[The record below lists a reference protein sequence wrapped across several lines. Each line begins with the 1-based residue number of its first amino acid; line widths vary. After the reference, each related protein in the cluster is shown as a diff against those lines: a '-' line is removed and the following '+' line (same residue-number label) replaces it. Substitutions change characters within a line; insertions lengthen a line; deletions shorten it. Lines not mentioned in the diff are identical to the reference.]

1 MCMSWLQRHPYA
13 AMCAVAGLLVIIGA
27 FIVESRTSAQPGSLS
42 VWGGTGAPL
51 LNPTSYSPSA
61 VASERPGTQGEAG
74 ISPIYIPPAQ
84 TSDAENPASGETF
97 DFDSFMAALT
107 QPAGPKGVA
116 ATSSSD
122 TSLAYSLI
130 PRGLIATTTPEP
142 VRTEVQQKLFN
153 YGNDA
158 ASYIQTYEDSN
169 RNASVAL
176 RDQAEDRQNPQ
187 KIQAVKL
194 VAAGLRTAGESL
206 LGMEE
211 LPSLVTSSH
220 KALAESYIEV
230 GRQLSKV
237 PDANGDEAFIAAINA
252 YNAAAD
258 TLVKNYVSLATAFSL
273 AGVTFSPQDPG
284 SIFTFSS
291 GGGL

>member
-1 MCMSWLQRHPYA
+1 MSWLERHPYA
-13 AMCAVAGLLVIIGA
+13 AMSALAGIVLIIGA
-27 FIVESRTSAQPGSLS
+27 LIVESRTSAKPGTLS

-51 LNPTSYSPSA
+51 LNPTSYSPNAIVSA
-61 VASERPGTQGEAG
+61 MPQSHGNPG
-74 ISPIYIPPAQ
+74 ISPIYIPPTQ
-84 TSDAENPASGETF
+84 TQSADEPGATEEF
-97 DFDSFMAALT
+97 DFDAFVSALT
-107 QPAGPKGVA
+107 QPAGPKA
-116 ATSSSD
+116 TPTSSGD
-122 TSLAYSLI
+122 MGAIYSLI
-130 PRGLIATTTPEP
+130 PSGLIATTTPEP
-142 VRTEVQQKLFN
+142 VRTEAQQRLFN

-176 RDQAEDRQNPQ
+176 RDQAEDRQDPQ
-187 KIQAVKL
+187 KKQAVKL

-211 LPSLVTSSH
+211 LPPLVVGTH

-230 GRQLSKV
+230 SRELTKV

-258 TLVKNYVSLATAFSL
+258 TLVQNYVSLATAFSL

-284 SIFTFSS
+284 SIFTFSA

>member
-1 MCMSWLQRHPYA
+1 MSWLERHPYA
-13 AMCAVAGLLVIIGA
+13 AMSALAGIVLIIGA
-27 FIVESRTSAQPGSLS
+27 LIVESRTSAKPGTLS

-51 LNPTSYSPSA
+51 LNPTSYSPNAVVSA
-61 VASERPGTQGEAG
+61 MPQTHGNPG
-74 ISPIYIPPAQ
+74 ISPIYIPPTQ
-84 TSDAENPASGETF
+84 TQTADEPGATEEF
-97 DFDSFMAALT
+97 DFEAFVSALT
-107 QPAGPKGVA
+107 QPAGPKGSA
-116 ATSSSD
+116 ATDSGDMS
-122 TSLAYSLI
+122 AIYSLI
-130 PRGLIATTTPEP
+130 PSGLIATTTEP
-142 VRTEVQQKLFN
+142 VRTEAQQKLFN

-187 KIQAVKL
+187 KKQAVKL

-211 LPSLVTSSH
+211 LPPLVAGTH

-230 GRQLSKV
+230 SRELAKV
-237 PDANGDEAFIAAINA
+237 PDANGDEAFIAAINT

-273 AGVTFSPQDPG
+273 AGVKFSPQDPG
-284 SIFTFSS
+284 SIFTFSA